1 MVFEHI
7 DIVKKLNCHS
17 KNFSHEIRDLC
28 QCQLGIRS
36 GFQVLYLVAASLTY
50 LLNLVPS
57 LWRSHTVGQLDGGQ
71 LLGRQDGGGGQL
83 DWGWAT
89 WASSLWATWLR
100 IGNLG
105 KLLGGNLQAQACWWA
120 SWWWATWATL
130 ENQRQMSPSLQTAS
144 SSVSGASNI
153 SENMRIHQ
161 KDSER
166 CTHLF
171 NSFPVTVALGK
182 VYHI

>member
-57 LWRSHTVGQLDGGQ
+57 LWRSHTVGQPI
-71 LLGRQDGGGGQL
+71 
-83 DWGWAT
+83 A
-89 WASSLWATWLR
+89 ASSVGNKMLVVGNLMEDGQVGQAGPVVGKLMV
-100 IGNLG
+100 GNLG
-105 KLLGGNLQAQACWWA
+105 KSETNV
-120 SWWWATWATL
+120 
-130 ENQRQMSPSLQTAS
+130 SLPP
-144 SSVSGASNI
+144 
-153 SENMRIHQ
+153 
-161 KDSER
+161 D
-166 CTHLF
+166 
-171 NSFPVTVALGK
+171 NSKLSIWCLK
-182 VYHI
+182 YL